1 MNFSDDHLHDGM
13 KLALDT
19 LVNIIN
25 QSDDMNQKGN
35 AAIQLA
41 NLILEIYDR
50 QNSDFVLEDEV
61 EDFEDEDDI
70 EGF

>member
-50 QNSDFVLEDEV
+50 QNPDFILEDEV

>member
-61 EDFEDEDDI
+61 EGFEDEDDI